1 VRHDTSDGRPI
12 RARAGTNLGGASAHN
27 RRVVIDALRLNG
39 ALSRAEIARSTHL
52 TPQAVSNIAQEL
64 QAAGLVAAGDAI
76 KLARGQ
82 PAIPYRLVPNGALAI
97 GLHIDRHYARC
108 VAVNLVGEALARE
121 GRPLPPGGPVT
132 GVPVV
137 LDLLRRVLAQI
148 ADISDDATQR
158 IVGLGMA
165 MPGPFGVRRDQSDE
179 WMMAEWQAFPLVETV
194 TEATGL
200 KVRLVNDATASAIA
214 ERLTGVAHGLSDL
227 VFIFLGYGLGS
238 GIVID
243 GDVYEGAHGNAGEIG
258 EILMRLPGPGATT
271 SGPATIPTPV
281 EHDAS
286 LASLARALD
295 VPAGEQ
301 DMFDAIE
308 TALATKDPRLDR
320 WTDVAAQQLRRSV
333 QIVESLFDPET
344 VIIGGEAPM
353 ELLEQ
358 LHKKM
363 MPLLPSVSDRPDRT
377 HPRLV
382 VGTADRWAVALGAG
396 TEPISR
402 AFDPRF
408 SAILKSAKA

>member
-1 VRHDTSDGRPI
+1 MSETPEGRPI
-12 RARAGTNLGGASAHN
+12 RARAGTNLGGASSHN

-64 QAAGLVAAGDAI
+64 QKAGLVEAGDAI

-108 VAVNLVGEALARE
+108 VAVNLVGEALIRE
-121 GRPLPPGGPVT
+121 GRRLPPGGPAT
-132 GVPVV
+132 GVPIV
-137 LDLLRRVLAQI
+137 LDLLERTLSQS
-148 ADISDDATQR
+148 ADISADAAER

-165 MPGPFGVRRDQSDE
+165 MPGPFGVERDHSDE
-179 WMMAEWQAFPLVETV
+179 WMMAAWQAYPLAETV
-194 TEATGL
+194 AAATGL

-214 ERLTGVAHGLSDL
+214 ERLKGIAHGLSDF
-227 VFIFLGYGLGS
+227 VFIFLGYGLGA

-243 GDVYEGAHGNAGEIG
+243 GDVYEGAHANAGEIG
-258 EILMRLPGPGATT
+258 EILMRLPGPGATPL
-271 SGPATIPTPV
+271 SPMAIPTPV

-295 VPAGEQ
+295 VPAGEP

-308 TALATKDPRLDR
+308 AALRVRDPRLDR
-320 WTDVAAQQLRRSV
+320 WTSVAAQQLRRSV

-353 ELLEQ
+353 ALLEQ
-358 LHKKM
+358 LHDKM
-363 MPLLPSVSDRPDRT
+363 MPLLPSVSDRPNRT
-377 HPRLV
+377 RPRLV

>member
-1 VRHDTSDGRPI
+1 MDKTSENRPI

-82 PAIPYRLVPNGALAI
+82 PAIPYALVPNGALAI

-108 VAVNLVGEALARE
+108 VAVNLVGEALIRL
-121 GRPLPPGGPVT
+121 GSPLPPGGPVT

-137 LDLLRRVLAQI
+137 LDLLKQTLDQIDGI
-148 ADISDDATQR
+148 ADDAAAR

-165 MPGPFGVRRDQSDE
+165 MPGPFGVERDQTDE
-179 WMMAEWQAFPLVETV
+179 WMMAAWQDYPLIETV
-194 TEATGL
+194 TQATGL

-227 VFIFLGYGLGS
+227 VFIFLGYGLGA

-258 EILMRLPGPGATT
+258 EILMRLPGPGSAPL
-271 SGPATIPTPV
+271 GPTTIPTPV

-308 TALATKDPRLDR
+308 TALAAKDPRLAR
-320 WTDVAAQQLRRSV
+320 WVDVAAQQLRRSV
-333 QIVESLFDPET
+333 QIVKSLFDPET

-353 ELLEQ
+353 GLLTQ

-363 MPLLPSVSDRPDRT
+363 MPLLPSVSERSNRT
-377 HPRLV
+377 RPRLV

>member
-1 VRHDTSDGRPI
+1 MSDPSNARPI
-12 RARAGTNLGGASAHN
+12 QARAGTNLGGASAHN

-52 TPQAVSNIAQEL
+52 TPQAASNIVHEL
-64 QAAGLVAAGDAI
+64 QKAGLVEAGHAV

-82 PAIPYRLVPNGALAI
+82 PAIPYRVVPNGALAI

-108 VAVNLVGEALARE
+108 VAVNLVGEALIRE
-121 GRPLPPGGPVT
+121 GRPLPAGGPQT
-132 GVPVV
+132 GVPVI
-137 LDLLRRVLAQI
+137 LDLLERTQAQI
-148 ADISDDATQR
+148 DDISDEATTR
-158 IVGLGMA
+158 VVGLGVA
-165 MPGPFGVRRDQSDE
+165 MPGPFGVVRDETDE
-179 WMMAEWQAFPLVETV
+179 WMMAAWQAYPLVETV
-194 TEATGL
+194 TKATGL

-214 ERLTGVAHGLSDL
+214 ERLKGVAHGLSDL
-227 VFIFLGYGLGS
+227 VFIFLGYGLGA

-243 GDVYEGAHGNAGEIG
+243 GDVYEGAHGNAGEVG
-258 EILMRLPGPGATT
+258 EILMRLPGPAAAAPGSA
-271 SGPATIPTPV
+271 SIPTPV

-295 VPAGEQ
+295 VPAGEP

-308 TALATKDPRLDR
+308 AALAAEDPRLAH
-320 WTDVAAQQLRRSV
+320 WTEVAAQQLRRTV

-344 VIIGGEAPM
+344 VIIGGEAPIG
-353 ELLEQ
+353 LLTQ
-358 LHKKM
+358 LHRKM
-363 MPLLPSVSDRPDRT
+363 MPLLPSVSDRPNRT
-377 HPRLV
+377 RPRLV
-382 VGTADRWAVALGAG
+382 IGTADRWAVALGAG

>member
-1 VRHDTSDGRPI
+1 M
-12 RARAGTNLGGASAHN
+12 
-27 RRVVIDALRLNG
+27 VIDALRLNG
-39 ALSRAEIARSTHL
+39 ALSRAELARSTHL
-52 TPQAVSNIAQEL
+52 TPQAVSNIIQQL
-64 QAAGLVAAGDAI
+64 QAAGLVVAGDAI

-108 VAVNLVGEALARE
+108 VAVNLVGEALIRE

-137 LDLLRRVLAQI
+137 LDLLKRTRAQI
-148 ADISDDATQR
+148 DAIADDAAQR
-158 IVGLGMA
+158 VVGLGMA
-165 MPGPFGVRRDQSDE
+165 MPGPFGVERDQTDE
-179 WMMAEWQAFPLVETV
+179 WMMAEWQAYPLAETV
-194 TEATGL
+194 AQATGL
-200 KVRLVNDATASAIA
+200 KVRLVNDATAAAIA

-258 EILMRLPGPGATT
+258 EILMRLPGPGSTALDPT
-271 SGPATIPTPV
+271 TIPTPV

-286 LASLARALD
+286 LGSLARLLD
-295 VPAGEQ
+295 APAR
-301 DMFDAIE
+301 DPDLYDAID
-308 TALATKDPRLDR
+308 TALAADDPRLAH

-333 QIVESLFDPET
+333 QIVESLFDPEI
-344 VIIGGEAPM
+344 VILGGEAPKA
-353 ELLEQ
+353 LLTQ
-358 LHKKM
+358 LHQKM
-363 MPLLPSVSDRPDRT
+363 MPLLPSVSDRPSRT
-377 HPRLV
+377 RPRLV
-382 VGTADRWAVALGAG
+382 IGTADRWAVALGAG

-408 SAILKSAKA
+408 SAILKSAKS

>member
-1 VRHDTSDGRPI
+1 MNERPESRLI
-12 RARAGTNLGGASAHN
+12 RARAGTNLGGASSHN

-64 QAAGLVAAGDAI
+64 QAAGLVEAGDAI
-76 KLARGQ
+76 RLARGQ

-108 VAVNLVGEALARE
+108 VAVNLVGEALVRE
-121 GRPLPPGGPVT
+121 GRPLPPGGPAT

-137 LDLLRRVLAQI
+137 LAMLAEVLGQI
-148 ADISDDATQR
+148 AAIAEDATAR
-158 IVGLGMA
+158 LVGLGMA
-165 MPGPFGVRRDQSDE
+165 MPGPFGVKREETDE
-179 WMMAEWQAFPLVETV
+179 WMMAAWQAFPLVETV
-194 TEATGL
+194 SEATGL

-214 ERLTGVAHGLSDL
+214 ERLKGVAHGLSDL
-227 VFIFLGYGLGS
+227 VFLFLGYGLGA

-243 GDVYEGAHGNAGEIG
+243 GDVYEGAHGNAGEVG
-258 EILMRLPGPGATT
+258 EILMRLPGPGSAPL
-271 SGPATIPTPV
+271 GPTTIPTPV

-286 LASLARALD
+286 LASLARTLD
-295 VPAGEQ
+295 VPAGAQ

-308 TALATKDPRLDR
+308 AALAAEDPRLAR
-320 WTDVAAQQLRRSV
+320 WTDVAAQQLRRTV
-333 QIVESLFDPET
+333 QIVELLFDPET

-353 ELLEQ
+353 GLLEQ
-358 LHKKM
+358 LHARM
-363 MPLLPSVSDRPDRT
+363 MPLLPSVSERPNRT
-377 HPRLV
+377 LPRLV

>member
-1 VRHDTSDGRPI
+1 MGDTLAERPI

-27 RRVVIDALRLNG
+27 RRVVIDALRMNG
-39 ALSRAEIARSTHL
+39 TLSRAEIARSTHL

-64 QAAGLVAAGDAI
+64 QKAGLVEAGDAI
-76 KLARGQ
+76 RLARGQ
-82 PAIPYRLVPNGALAI
+82 PAVPYRLVPNGALAI

-108 VAVNLVGEALARE
+108 VAVNLVGEALIRE

-137 LDLLRRVLAQI
+137 LDLLRRTLAQL
-148 ADISDDATQR
+148 DGISAEATAR

-165 MPGPFGVRRDQSDE
+165 MPGPFGVERDQSNE
-179 WMMAEWQAFPLVETV
+179 WMMAEWQAYPLVDTLG
-194 TEATGL
+194 EATGL

-214 ERLTGVAHGLSDL
+214 ERLKGVAHGLSDL
-227 VFIFLGYGLGS
+227 VFIFLGYGLGA

-258 EILMRLPGPGATT
+258 EILMRLPGPGATMA
-271 SGPATIPTPV
+271 GPATIPTPV

-308 TALATKDPRLDR
+308 TALAAADPRLAR

-333 QIVESLFDPET
+333 QIVELLFDPET

-353 ELLEQ
+353 GLLEQ
-358 LHKKM
+358 LHAKM
-363 MPLLPSVSDRPDRT
+363 MPLLPSVSDRPSRT
-377 HPRLV
+377 RPRLV
-382 VGTADRWAVALGAG
+382 IGTADRWAVALGAG